1 LKTNSYYHVH
11 MRDGIGNL
19 TEVTVAFYMFSNYTE
34 SEGTP
39 FSYSIGK
46 GRLADTLTLTNLEAL
61 TL

>member
-1 LKTNSYYHVH
+1 